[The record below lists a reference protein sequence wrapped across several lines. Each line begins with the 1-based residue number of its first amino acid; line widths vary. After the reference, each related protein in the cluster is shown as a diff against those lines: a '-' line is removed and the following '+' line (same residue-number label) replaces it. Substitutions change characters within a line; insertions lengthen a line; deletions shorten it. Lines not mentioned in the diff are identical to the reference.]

1 MGFGE
6 IYNQSWFGSP
16 VENGWGGIYY
26 LLPLYFLLKDD
37 NGFLLQENG
46 SRIII

>member
-6 IYNQSWFGSP
+6 VYDVSWFGSCI
-16 VENGWGGIYY
+16 VNGWGGIYCSLSQFY
-26 LLPLYFLLKDD
+26 LLKDD

-46 SRIII
+46 NKIIL